1 MKRVSMIA
9 GALSALALAGGL
21 ALAAPGTARADVV
34 PAGTWNEIVPAF
46 TDQTACL
53 DDPNGSATAG
63 THVQLYHCHGY
74 ASDGG
79 PQRWSFSLFGNIA
92 PGATAYRILS
102 HNLCLGPNQSGG
114 TTVDLITCAIIIG
127 PLWTVISRNA
137 FPGDPYVT
145 LELGIPGDSPGC
157 MALPDFSGS
166 NHESVILEPCDN
178 SNMLQYWVLD

>member
-1 MKRVSMIA
+1 LRGRS
-9 GALSALALAGGL
+9 
-21 ALAAPGTARADVV
+21 PPWRWRADVV